1 MAQDIRKD
9 CVLEEVVYE
18 NENKKAIL
26 TFLDLENG
34 VVLEVNF
41 NKQKY
46 DRDKGKFVNDK
57 EKEEQVKEWC
67 KEYFGCSFNE
77 LNNQVGTKKD
87 IYVYDGFNS
96 LWEVQITNKFDK
108 DMVGQIIEGEIT
120 KIDDDGVAI
129 RIFFNY
135 QDKEYACN
143 YNYSNFLEA
152 QNKYFPNPQKKKKKL
167 EKFEDTFHVP
177 FSNREE
183 LLGKKVMVEVKLAFG
198 SFVWND
204 IKPLPKK

>member
-77 LNNQVGTKKD
+77 LNNQVGVKKD
-87 IYVYDGFNS
+87 VYVYDNFNS
-96 LWEVQITNKFDK
+96 LWEVQITSKFDK

-120 KIDDDGVAI
+120 RIDDDGVAI
-129 RIFFNY
+129 RIFFTY

-167 EKFEDTFHVP
+167 EQFEKTFHVP

-204 IKPLPKK
+204 IKPLPKN